1 MRKKNTANGCQAEAA
16 LSASGQSG
24 AASHAPNLRALCA
37 LCAVLLAGC
46 AIGPRGPVVSHELR
60 CYEGRADGLVREERW
75 KDAAGL
81 RAFYLFTDPSAQN
94 IVAWHTNQV
103 ALGGCSHFSA
113 GSVTIKVDTNTA
125 AIIGAGGTAAGNII
139 GAAAKTAIK

>member
-1 MRKKNTANGCQAEAA
+1 M
-16 LSASGQSG
+16 
-24 AASHAPNLRALCA
+24 APC
-37 LCAVLLAGC
+37 
-46 AIGPRGPVVSHELR
+46 GPVVSHELR
-60 CYEGRADGLVREERW
+60 CYEGRVDGLVREERW

-94 IVAWHTNQV
+94 IVAWHTNQA

-139 GAAAKTAIK
+139 GAAAKTAVK